1 VTRVSASAF
10 NIMTMSVLGR
20 DSELF
25 PVYSPARIATP
36 CSPAAVLVQY
46 ARTGRLETLAMQA
59 FTSTDERICT
69 EIDNFS
75 FARRLPT
82 R

>member
-1 VTRVSASAF
+1 MEQRPEPKVGAPILDPTDTQGDTRSS
-10 NIMTMSVLGR
+10 
-20 DSELF
+20 SEPLVQR
-25 PVYSPARIATP
+25 PV
-36 CSPAAVLVQY
+36 AALVQY

-59 FTSTDERICT
+59 FTTTDERICT